1 MKTALTLRDSFGQ
14 RKYIIQE
21 ERHRFQEVALTKE
34 LETKTLCL
42 LLLWT
47 GARIGEIQALT
58 SANIDVANNSIVIRT
73 LKQRRK
79 KVFREIPISE
89 PLMSLVVKFLNMR
102 QGNISQTQS
111 IWSWSKRTSQRR
123 LKSVMIEADIR
134 GIHAC
139 AKGLRHSF
147 AVHCVLCKIPLTTVQ
162 KWMGH
167 VYLDTTAVYLNII
180 GQEERTLA
188 ARIWESIGD

>member
-1 MKTALTLRDSFGQ
+1 ML
-14 RKYIIQE
+14 
-21 ERHRFQEVALTKE
+21 
-34 LETKTLCL
+34 
-42 LLLWT
+42 
-47 GARIGEIQALT
+47 
-58 SANIDVANNSIVIRT
+58 
-73 LKQRRK
+73 
-79 KVFREIPISE
+79 
-89 PLMSLVVKFLNMR
+89 
-102 QGNISQTQS
+102 
-111 IWSWSKRTSQRR
+111 